1 MPGKNESLTFPAT
14 PRTACPNPVPL
25 GDLVLA
31 ASNPGCLLPL
41 QLGSPPTLAAPERSS
56 ARRYCGGAV

>member
-25 GDLVLA
+25 G
-31 ASNPGCLLPL
+31 
-41 QLGSPPTLAAPERSS
+41 E
-56 ARRYCGGAV
+56 GAV